1 MKENKDKVTKNIT
14 ARDVAKLA
22 GVSKWTVSRAFTQGS
37 SISESSLNKVLK
49 AAEELGYKPNLLA
62 RSLAKNKT
70 NMVAILISELGSPVV
85 LTVFDELTS
94 KLQNKGLIPIV
105 LNIHSKK
112 DYKNALTLAGQLQVD
127 GIIFLGTDLPQEIVE
142 KNIEHIPLISLYRH
156 CDTPNVHSVSTDGI
170 SAGQQV
176 ANLFMKLGYKRMAYM
191 SGPEQKSTGLL
202 RFQGFNSRLSECD
215 IPLEHRFNIKHYARD
230 LAFNCLSDY
239 IKTTDVNQRVD
250 AIFCE
255 NDILAIGALDALHHH
270 KIDNTIAIVGFD
282 DIDLASSPKYRL
294 TTFRQELIPLV
305 SKSVELLNSD
315 INSNNKILMPGTLI
329 TRQSHLINR
338 Q

>member
-49 AAEELGYKPNLLA
+49 ASEELGYKPNLLA
-62 RSLAKNKT
+62 RGLAKNKT
-70 NMVAILISELGSPVV
+70 NMVAILISELGSPAV
-85 LTVFDELTS
+85 LNVFDELTS
-94 KLQNKGLIPIV
+94 KLQNKGLIPIA

-112 DYKNALTLAGQLQVD
+112 DYQNALTLAGQLQVD

-156 CDTPNVHSVSTDGI
+156 CDTPNIHSVSTDGMT
-170 SAGQQV
+170 AGQQI
-176 ANLFMKLGYKRMAYM
+176 ANLFINLGYKRMAYM

-202 RFQGFNSRLSECD
+202 RLDGFSSRLLECG
-215 IPLEHRFNIKHYARD
+215 IPLEHKFSIKHYTRE
-230 LAFNCLSDY
+230 LAFNCMSDY
-239 IKTTDVNQRVD
+239 IKTTDINDRVD

-270 KIDNTIAIVGFD
+270 KIDNSIAIVGFD
-282 DIDLASSPKYRL
+282 DIDLSSSPKYNL
-294 TTFRQELIPLV
+294 TTFRQDLIPLV

-315 INSNNKILMPGTLI
+315 INSNRKILMPGKLI

-338 Q
+338 